1 MMQKVYFGL
10 GSNLGDKAQNIAKA
24 IEMMKEQIG
33 TLVSQS
39 ALYTSEPWGFESE
52 NDFVNIAA
60 CFETDLSPQEILSR
74 TQAIER
80 AMGRKHKSINKVYSD
95 RIIDIDILLYGNETI
110 NEPNLTIPH
119 PLMHEREF
127 VMKPLSEIVNNT

>member
-1 MMQKVYFGL
+1 MQKVYFSL
-10 GSNLGDKAQNIAKA
+10 GSNLGNKAQNIEKA
-24 IEMMKEQIG
+24 IEMIKEQIG
-33 TLVSQS
+33 LLVSQS
-39 ALYTSEPWGFESE
+39 ALFVSEPWGFESE

-60 CFETDLSPQEILSR
+60 CFETDLSPREILTR

-80 AMGRKHKSINKVYSD
+80 KMGRKRKSRNGAYAD

-110 NEPNLTIPH
+110 NEPDLIIPH

-127 VMKPLSEIVNNT
+127 VMKPLSEIVNIS

>member
-1 MMQKVYFGL
+1 MQKVYFGL

-60 CFETDLSPQEILSR
+60 CFETDLSPQEVLSR

>member
-1 MMQKVYFGL
+1 MQKVYFGL

-52 NDFVNIAA
+52 NDFANIAA
-60 CFETDLSPQEILSR
+60 CFETDLSPQEVLSR

>member
-1 MMQKVYFGL
+1 MQKVYFGL

>member
-1 MMQKVYFGL
+1 MQKVYFGL

-60 CFETDLSPQEILSR
+60 CFETDLSPQEVLSR

-119 PLMHEREF
+119 PLMHERDF

>member
-60 CFETDLSPQEILSR
+60 CFETDLSPQEVLSR

>member
-60 CFETDLSPQEILSR
+60 CFETDLSPQEVLSR

-80 AMGRKHKSINKVYSD
+80 AMGRKHKSVNKVYTD

>member
-60 CFETDLSPQEILSR
+60 CFETDLSPQEVLSR

-80 AMGRKHKSINKVYSD
+80 AMGRKHKSVNKVYSD

>member
-1 MMQKVYFGL
+1 MQKVYFSL
-10 GSNLGDKAQNIAKA
+10 GSNLGNKAQNIAKA
-24 IEMMKEQIG
+24 IEMMKGQIG

-52 NDFVNIAA
+52 NDFANIAA
-60 CFETDLSPQEILSR
+60 CFETDLPPQEILSK

-80 AMGRKHKSINKVYSD
+80 ALGRKHKSKNGIYAD

-110 NEPNLTIPH
+110 NEPNLIIPH

>member
-80 AMGRKHKSINKVYSD
+80 TMGRKHKSVNKVYTD

>member
-60 CFETDLSPQEILSR
+60 CFETDLSPQEVLSR

-80 AMGRKHKSINKVYSD
+80 AMGRKHKSQNKVYTD

>member
-80 AMGRKHKSINKVYSD
+80 AMGRKHKSVNKVYSD

>member
-1 MMQKVYFGL
+1 MQKVYFGL

-80 AMGRKHKSINKVYSD
+80 TMGRKHKSVNKVYTD